1 VRVVAAFTLQEWVM
15 ASLQAEGEAAVG
27 GQELFSSVPPS
38 APLKQW
44 RDFAARAPP
53 S

>member
-1 VRVVAAFTLQEWVM
+1 MRVVAAFTLQEWVM

-27 GQELFSSVPPS
+27 EQELFFKRASKRPPQTVKGFCGES
-38 APLKQW
+38 
-44 RDFAARAPP
+44 P